1 MKKLN
6 KKQEFEKMQKMY
18 NNCTGVKD
26 KMDFATFT
34 FKYYDDM
41 IKKYEECRDY
51 WSSTEW
57 HKFMEEAEKAAE
69 EKKETP
75 EDEIARLKAKI
86 AELEAAKP
94 QPAVQAAAQPTEK
107 KKRVIIVR
115 KKPAVNSQST
125 VSQ

>member
-18 NNCTGVKD
+18 NNCAGLKD

-51 WSSTEW
+51 WGSTEW
-57 HKFMEEAEKAAE
+57 HKFMEEDVEKPAE

-94 QPAVQAAAQPTEK
+94 QSAVQAAAQPVEK
-107 KKRVIIVR
+107 KKRVIVVR
-115 KKPAVNSQST
+115 KKPT

>member
-18 NNCTGVKD
+18 DNCTGVKD

-51 WSSTEW
+51 WGSTEW
-57 HKFMEEAEKAAE
+57 HKFMEEAAAE
-69 EKKETP
+69 KPVDETNETP

-94 QPAVQAAAQPTEK
+94 QPAVQAAAQPVEK
-107 KKRVIIVR
+107 KKRVIVVR
-115 KKPAVNSQST
+115 KKPAVSE
-125 VSQ
+125 

>member
-18 NNCTGVKD
+18 DNCIGLKD

-41 IKKYEECRDY
+41 IKKYEELREY
-51 WSSTEW
+51 WGSTEW
-57 HKFMEEAEKAAE
+57 HKFMEEAEKETAE
-69 EKKETP
+69 KPAEDSTEETP

-94 QPAVQAAAQPTEK
+94 QPAVQAAAQPIEK
-107 KKRVIIVR
+107 KKKVIVVR
-115 KKPAVNSQST
+115 KKPAVSE
-125 VSQ
+125 

>member
-18 NNCTGVKD
+18 DNCTGLKD

-41 IKKYEECRDY
+41 IKKYEELREY
-51 WSSTEW
+51 WGSTEW
-57 HKFMEEAEKAAE
+57 HKFMEEAAVEKPAE

-94 QPAVQAAAQPTEK
+94 QPDAQPVEK
-107 KKRVIIVR
+107 KKRVIVVR
-115 KKPAVNSQST
+115 KKPAVSQ
-125 VSQ
+125 

>member
-18 NNCTGVKD
+18 DNCTGLKD

-41 IKKYEECRDY
+41 IKKYEELREY
-51 WSSTEW
+51 WGSTEW
-57 HKFMEEAEKAAE
+57 HKFMEEAEKEEAE
-69 EKKETP
+69 KPAEATEATP
-75 EDEIARLKAKI
+75 EEEIARLKAKV

-94 QPAVQAAAQPTEK
+94 QPAVQAAAQPV
-107 KKRVIIVR
+107 KKRVIFVR
-115 KKPAVNSQST
+115 KKPAVSE
-125 VSQ
+125 

>member
-6 KKQEFEKMQKMY
+6 KKLEFEKMQKMY

-41 IKKYEECRDY
+41 IKKYEELREY
-51 WSSTEW
+51 WGSTEW
-57 HKFMEEAEKAAE
+57 HKFMEEAEKEAAEKPAE

-75 EDEIARLKAKI
+75 EEEIARLKAKI
-86 AELEAAKP
+86 AELEADKP
-94 QPAVQAAAQPTEK
+94 VEK
-107 KKRVIIVR
+107 KKKVIIVR
-115 KKPAVNSQST
+115 KKPAVNNPVAES
-125 VSQ
+125 

>member
-18 NNCTGVKD
+18 NNCAGLKD

-51 WSSTEW
+51 WGSTEW
-57 HKFMEEAEKAAE
+57 HKFMEEAEKEAE
-69 EKKETP
+69 KPADATEETP

-86 AELEAAKP
+86 AELEAAQPEPEAAKP
-94 QPAVQAAAQPTEK
+94 V
-107 KKRVIIVR
+107 KKRVIVVR
-115 KKPAVNSQST
+115 KKPEVSSQPT

>member
-6 KKQEFEKMQKMY
+6 KKLEFEKMQKMY

-41 IKKYEECRDY
+41 IKKYEELREY
-51 WSSTEW
+51 WGSTEW
-57 HKFMEEAEKAAE
+57 HKFMEEAEKEAAEKPEE

-75 EDEIARLKAKI
+75 EEEIARLKAKI
-86 AELEAAKP
+86 AELEAADKP
-94 QPAVQAAAQPTEK
+94 VEK
-107 KKRVIIVR
+107 KKKVIIVR
-115 KKPAVNSQST
+115 KKPAVNNPVAES
-125 VSQ
+125 

>member
-51 WSSTEW
+51 WGSTEW
-57 HKFMEEAEKAAE
+57 HKFMEEAAAE
-69 EKKETP
+69 KPADETNETP

-94 QPAVQAAAQPTEK
+94 QPAVQTAAQPV
-107 KKRVIIVR
+107 KKRVIVVR
-115 KKPAVNSQST
+115 KKPAVSE
-125 VSQ
+125 

>member
-18 NNCTGVKD
+18 DNCIGLKD

-51 WSSTEW
+51 WGSTEW
-57 HKFMEEAEKAAE
+57 HKFMEEAEKEAAE
-69 EKKETP
+69 KPADATEETP

-94 QPAVQAAAQPTEK
+94 QPAVQAATQPVEK
-107 KKRVIIVR
+107 KKKVIVVR
-115 KKPAVNSQST
+115 KKPAVSE
-125 VSQ
+125 

>member
-18 NNCTGVKD
+18 NNCAGLKD

-51 WSSTEW
+51 WGSTEW
-57 HKFMEEAEKAAE
+57 HKFMEEAEKEAV
-69 EKKETP
+69 KKETP
-75 EDEIARLKAKI
+75 ENEIARLKAKI

-94 QPAVQAAAQPTEK
+94 QPAAQPV
-107 KKRVIIVR
+107 KKRVVIVR
-115 KKPAVNSQST
+115 KKPAVSSQPT

>member
-18 NNCTGVKD
+18 DNCIGLKD

-51 WSSTEW
+51 WGSTEW
-57 HKFMEEAEKAAE
+57 HKFMEEAEKEAE
-69 EKKETP
+69 KPAEATEETP

-86 AELEAAKP
+86 AELEAVKP
-94 QPAVQAAAQPTEK
+94 QPAAQPVEK
-107 KKRVIIVR
+107 KKKVIVVR
-115 KKPAVNSQST
+115 KKPAARE
-125 VSQ
+125 

>member
-18 NNCTGVKD
+18 NNCAGLKD

-41 IKKYEECRDY
+41 IKKYEELREF
-51 WSSTEW
+51 WGSTEW
-57 HKFMEEAEKAAE
+57 HKFMEEDVEKPAE

-94 QPAVQAAAQPTEK
+94 QPAAQPV
-107 KKRVIIVR
+107 KKRVVIVR
-115 KKPAVNSQST
+115 KKPAVSSQPT